1 MSVFDKSYRRYT
13 GALKGRL
20 FKIWSIATSSFRV
33 QLVNR
38 KIRMIMLLIFC
49 NLPVIAFT
57 LMVIFAAIFLPA
69 GLGDFLFGGFGD
81 IDVAMYTV
89 INFTYGD
96 FPAPL
101 IFLPIVFI
109 CTMNAGAIA
118 NDKKNN
124 SLALYMARPITRLDY
139 VLGKAMS
146 VYMVSSFVSVIP
158 WLIFIL
164 SFTLLS
170 GITGVQF
177 ISTIWVYF
185 SALAVGI
192 LVIVFMGS
200 LVLMFSSLSKQGVL
214 AGILGVLVLF
224 LPSFLASLLA
234 SEFLSAFDWLGY
246 LSISQ
251 LVRSAAHLIFGKPDF
266 FGLDM
271 FTPEINGGVSIVI
284 MLAVSII
291 AILITINN
299 AYREEID

>member
-1 MSVFDKSYRRYT
+1 
-13 GALKGRL
+13 
-20 FKIWSIATSSFRV
+20 
-33 QLVNR
+33 
-38 KIRMIMLLIFC
+38 
-49 NLPVIAFT
+49 
-57 LMVIFAAIFLPA
+57 MVIFAAIFLPA
-69 GLGDFLFGGFGD
+69 GVGDLLFEGFGET
-81 IDVAMYTV
+81 DVAMYTV

-146 VYMVSSFVSVIP
+146 VYMVSSFVSIVP

-164 SFTLLS
+164 SFTLLTGVS
-170 GITGVQF
+170 GIQF
-177 ISTIWVYF
+177 VSTIWVYF
-185 SALAVGI
+185 STIATGL

-224 LPSFLASLLA
+224 LPSFIASFIA
-234 SEFLSAFDWLGY
+234 DFIQYDWLGY

-251 LVRSAAHLIFGKPDF
+251 LVRSAAYLIFGKPTFDF
-266 FGLDM
+266 GVISE
-271 FTPEINGGVSIVI
+271 FTTDINGGVSIVI
-284 MLAVSII
+284 MLCVAII
-291 AILITINN
+291 AVLITINN
-299 AYREEID
+299 AYKEEID